1 MNKQEAAKM
10 NPTREIDLVGMTR
23 KVLKE
28 KALLAKFIIVFAIL
42 GIIYALSKQ
51 KEYTSIVVLAPEAS
65 SMGMSSS
72 LSDIAGMVGLN
83 LGGNNMTPDAIYPEI
98 YPDVFSSPDFIV
110 PLFDIKVSLSKDDV
124 QKTYSEHI
132 MEDYKMEFWRYPM
145 YWLGEAIRSIREK
158 GENDQ
163 TNNGKPNLFQLSR
176 QQDGLYNK
184 ISGSI
189 GCQMNKGTNIITI
202 SVTDIDPKVAAIVAD
217 TLRVRLQEYIT
228 NYRTRKARID
238 LEYYK
243 KLAADAKQDY
253 ERARQLYGSYSDRNM
268 DVVLESYRAKQ
279 EDLENDMQLKFNNY
293 SQTFVQVQQAQA
305 KLQERTPA
313 FTVIQSASVPL
324 RASSTPRLYMVI
336 GFILLGCVC
345 DAIWVLYL
353 RQQIFKNKNKKKK
366 TIQTT

>member
-1 MNKQEAAKM
+1 MNEQTTTKQNRTK
-10 NPTREIDLVGMTR
+10 EIDVVGLAK

-28 KALLAKFIIVFAIL
+28 KWLLAKFIAVFAIL
-42 GIIYALSKQ
+42 GVVYAFNKQ

-83 LGGNNMTPDAIYPEI
+83 LGGNNTTPDAIYPEI

-110 PLFDIKVSLSKDDV
+110 PLFDIKVSLLKESGE
-124 QKTYSEHI
+124 KTYSEHI

-145 YWLGEAIRSIREK
+145 YWLGETIRSIREK
-158 GENDQ
+158 GEDAQ
-163 TNNGKPNLFQLSR
+163 ANNKKPNLFQLSR
-176 QQDGLYNK
+176 QQEGLYQK
-184 ISGSI
+184 ISGNI

-202 SVTDIDPKVAAIVAD
+202 SVTDIDPKVAAIIAD

-228 NYRTRKARID
+228 NYRTSKARVD

-243 KLAADAKQDY
+243 KLAANAKQDY
-253 ERARQLYGSYSDRNM
+253 ERARQRYGSYSDRNM
-268 DVVLESYRAKQ
+268 EVVLESYRAKQ

-293 SQTFVQVQQAQA
+293 SQTFMQVQQAQA

-324 RASSTPRLYMVI
+324 RASSIPRLYMLI
-336 GFILLGCVC
+336 GFILLGCIC
-345 DAIWVLYL
+345 DALWVLFL
-353 RQQIFKNKNKKKK
+353 RQFFVKNKSKNS
-366 TIQTT
+366 TPAT